1 MPHLRTRAL
10 VMLSTGAVV
19 VLAACGSSTSS
30 SSSGGGSTGQP
41 NYAPIPA
48 GNIKLGFIAPLTGPN
63 AQSGQFL
70 KAGYSLFIADINA
83 AGGIDGHQVDLVAG
97 DDKADPATG
106 ASEARR
112 LTQQE
117 HVAAVLEPGTGE
129 TTFQILPVLTQAK
142 TPTVAVLPEN
152 ELDKPA
158 TYPYYFS
165 VYPLNS
171 DSAKEI
177 VKYARTLGITKLGI
191 ARDTTGFGD
200 SYEPVIRSEAL
211 LQNLTITDT
220 KSFAISATDVTTQI
234 RQLKDGGADGLVIL
248 SVGAAVGHVYEA
260 LKALNWAPKTVGTYS
275 LLYSGRTSLGDLAA
289 NTFFSCGIGVA
300 NGGTPDPG
308 LDALVQK
315 SNTAFGKIP
324 TNAGGIWS
332 VDSIRIL
339 KAAIEKYHSL
349 DPDAIKSAIESFKGV
364 SYTSPNFTYTYSAQ
378 EHAGWP
384 RSEVKMC
391 RLDKV
396 GQDGIPVFA
405 DNS

>member
-1 MPHLRTRAL
+1 
-10 VMLSTGAVV
+10 MLSAGTL
-19 VLAACGSSTSS
+19 LAACGSSSDTSS
-30 SSSGGGSTGQP
+30 TTSGGGQP

-48 GNIKLGFIAPLTGPN
+48 GNIKIGVIAPLTGPN

-83 AGGIDGHQVDLVAG
+83 NGGFDGHQVDLVFG

-177 VKYARTLGITKLGI
+177 VKYAKTLGITKLGI

-200 SYEPVIRSEAL
+200 SYEPALRSEAL
-211 LQNLTITDT
+211 VQNLTITDT
-220 KSFAISATDVTTQI
+220 KSFAISATDVTTQL

-248 SVGAAVGHVYEA
+248 SVGAVVGHVYEA
-260 LKALNWAPKTVGTYS
+260 LKALNWSPKTVGTYS
-275 LLYSGRTSLGDLAA
+275 LLYSGRTSLGALAA

-300 NGGTPDPG
+300 DGATPDAG
-308 LDALVQK
+308 LDTLVQK
-315 SNTAFGKIP
+315 SNTAFGKLP

-332 VDSIRIL
+332 IDSIKIL
-339 KAAIEKYHSL
+339 KAAVEKHHSI

-364 SYTSPNFTYTYSAQ
+364 SYTSPNFTYTFSAT

-396 GQDGIPVFA
+396 GPDGIPVFA
-405 DNS
+405 ANS